1 MSELFPDY
9 RSPWETDDQALL
21 RKHAAEF
28 FRKEATPNQVR
39 WAAQHQVDREFWT
52 KAGAAGLLC
61 LDIAEEYGGGGGNFG
76 HEAIVQQEIAYAHDT
91 AFGFA
96 VHSTIVAHYIAAYA
110 TEDQKK
116 RWLSKCASGESV
128 LAIAMTEPGTGSD
141 LANIATTAK
150 LSDDGSHYLLNGAKT
165 FITGGALADLVLVV
179 CRTAASTPENRRG
192 GLSILCV
199 DTTSPGYSVG
209 RKLQKIGLKAS
220 DTAELSFDNVR
231 VPVEDRLGEE
241 GEGFNYLTHNLAQER
256 LTIALQS
263 SAAAQAA
270 LRHALDYVKDRN
282 IFGKPLAAFQNTKF
296 VLAECATDVEAIVL
310 MADRALELHDSGDL
324 TVADAA
330 KVKLFCTEGAGRV
343 IDKCLQLHG
352 GYGYVT
358 EYPIARLYADTRVS
372 RIYGGT
378 SEVMKT
384 IIAKSLGI

>member
-1 MSELFPDY
+1 MLRTVF
-9 RSPWETDDQALL
+9 DDEHEA
-21 RKHAAEF
+21 
-28 FRKEATPNQVR
+28 FRKVVRDFIAREVAPVHHEWEEQGHPPRDFYRRLGEMGILGIEAP
-39 WAAQHQVDREFWT
+39 
-52 KAGAAGLLC
+52 
-61 LDIAEEYGGGGGNFG
+61 EEYGGGGAETFKFSAVVTEEAARAGVTFG
-76 HEAIVQQEIAYAHDT
+76 TYS
-91 AFGFA
+91 
-96 VHSTIVAHYIAAYA
+96 VHSNLILPYLVKYA
-110 TEDQKK
+110 TDEQKK
-116 RWLSKCASGESV
+116 RWLPGFISGDIMTS
-128 LAIAMTEPGTGSD
+128 IAMTEPGTGSD
-141 LANIATTAK
+141 LANIATSAK
-150 LSDDGSHYLLNGAKT
+150 LSEDGSHYILNGAKT

-199 DTTSPGYSVG
+199 DTTSEGYAVG

-231 VPVEDRLGEE
+231 VPVEDRLGDE

-270 LRHALDYVKDRN
+270 LRHALNYVKERN

-310 MADRALELHDSGDL
+310 MTDRALELHDSGDL